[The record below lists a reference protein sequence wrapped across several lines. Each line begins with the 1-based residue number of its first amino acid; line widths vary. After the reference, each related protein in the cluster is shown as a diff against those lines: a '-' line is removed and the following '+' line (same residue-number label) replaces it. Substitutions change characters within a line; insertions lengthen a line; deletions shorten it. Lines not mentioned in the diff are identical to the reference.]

1 MARRRPWNC
10 SAPSTPPPACPPS
23 WRATWGRRSRRSS
36 ARWTPAPWWSA
47 RCRRSSSRT
56 RRIFAP
62 ECALLLNIA
71 EDHLD
76 RHGSFEAY
84 REAKLSIFSRQ
95 GPDDLAIAPADMDVA
110 KDVSFGGPGADL
122 ALDGGALL
130 WRGEHLIGADEI
142 RLRGAHNLENA
153 MGASAA
159 ALATGIEPG
168 AVRRGAARVRRPAAP
183 PGGAGDG
190 HGVLYVDDS
199 KATNVA
205 AATRGIESF
214 DGGVHAILG
223 GSLKGGGFTGLRSAV
238 SARCRVCY
246 LIGEAADRL
255 AGDLEGTVPLVRS
268 GDLETA
274 VHEAAAA
281 AQPGG
286 GGAAVTRVRGVRP
299 LPRLRPS
306 RRALPGA
313 GAQRMNPGRSVEDGL
328 DGRRPDPSQATPG
341 VLAPLHGDALP
352 VRGRRGHGLLGELG
366 GVAAPRPRRPVLLPQ
381 ALPLLRSDRAG
392 GAAPALAA
400 RARGGQDSH
409 AAASGGGVLPDAV
422 GDGPRRRGVGQRG
435 HPLARSGTAPVPAL
449 GAAQAGAGPLRR
461 AATGGA
467 AARDEDAGRA
477 SPSRCCS

>member
-1 MARRRPWNC
+1 VVGLARSGAAAARMLAGHGEVIGCDSGRPEPPEGVEAHLESDGLELLDRARTVVKSPGVPREAPVVQAALEGGIPVHGELELAWRLLPNRFLAVTGTTGKTTTVELLGAVHTAAGV
-10 SAPSTPPPACPPS
+10 SAVVAGNVGTPLASIVGEVDPRAVVVCEVSTFQLEDS
-23 WRATWGRRSRRSS
+23 TD
-36 ARWTPAPWWSA
+36 
-47 RCRRSSSRT
+47 
-56 RRIFAP
+56 FAP

-76 RHGSFEAY
+76 RHGSYEAY

-110 KDVSFGGPGADL
+110 RDVSFGGPGADL

-168 AVRRGAARVRRPAAP
+168 AVRRALREF
-183 PGGAGDG
+183 GGLPHRLEVLATVN
-190 HGVLYVDDS
+190 GVLYVDDS

-281 AQPGG
+281 AQPGE
-286 GGAAVTRVRGVRP
+286 V
-299 LPRLRPS
+299 
-306 RRALPGA
+306 
-313 GAQRMNPGRSVEDGL
+313 
-328 DGRRPDPSQATPG
+328 
-341 VLAPLHGDALP
+341 
-352 VRGRRGHGLLGELG
+352 
-366 GVAAPRPRRPVLLPQ
+366 VLLSPACAAFDHYRDYVHRGEHFQ
-381 ALPLLRSDRAG
+381 AL
-392 GAAPALAA
+392 
-400 RARGGQDSH
+400 
-409 AAASGGGVLPDAV
+409 
-422 GDGPRRRGVGQRG
+422 
-435 HPLARSGTAPVPAL
+435 VPK
-449 GAAQAGAGPLRR
+449 
-461 AATGGA
+461 
-467 AARDEDAGRA
+467 E
-477 SPSRCCS
+477 